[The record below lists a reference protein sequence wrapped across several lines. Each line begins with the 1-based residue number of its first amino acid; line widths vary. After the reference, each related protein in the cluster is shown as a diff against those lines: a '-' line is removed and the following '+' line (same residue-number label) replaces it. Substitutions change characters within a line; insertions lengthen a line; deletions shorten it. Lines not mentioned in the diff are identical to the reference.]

1 MNVKMGIT
9 FRKTDSGAS
18 LAKDAMRSNAWLKVC
33 GFSEA
38 EVLIRQTQLNYNAGG
53 ANLSSNRPTH
63 SVESRWGRD
72 LAFPKRVCYYMSSL
86 KGEVT
91 NLDLGSYRI
100 NTCHE

>member
-18 LAKDAMRSNAWLKVC
+18 LAKDAMRSKAWLKVC

-38 EVLIRQTQLNYNAGG
+38 EVLIRQTQLNYNVGG

-63 SVESRWGRD
+63 SIESRWERD
-72 LAFPKRVCYYMSSL
+72 LAFPKRVLFHVIFERQSD
-86 KGEVT
+86 EP
-91 NLDLGSYRI
+91 
-100 NTCHE
+100 